1 MAFSAGTFRAA
12 TGMAEGTLEE
22 GAAKDLIDLR
32 DRGGEMVSFV
42 EIKTFLQKMFL
53 EGKLAE
59 MRSNAQWKSVR

>member
-32 DRGGEMVSFV
+32 DRGGEMVSFADGV
-42 EIKTFLQKMFL
+42 LTCHQ
-53 EGKLAE
+53 
-59 MRSNAQWKSVR
+59 S